1 MCKAKPAGRCSYHAR
16 KILLAA
22 QEEEKRVG
30 EARIEAFSRKP
41 SVEVREEWDAK
52 YAAAVR
58 KRNAAL
64 EDFYETPDGQA
75 QLQKHI
81 DRWKAEGPSFTG
93 KSARIAA
100 QYQSIKDAALRR
112 HEEKEELYRQAHG
125 EKDAEGGNS
134 TSTSQDAGIQNLGDS
149 SSDTDEAVLRLTD
162 GVRERLHEAKEKIAA
177 NGGKAEF
184 SALFDL
190 EGNLVPA
197 KYVNTMYG
205 YSWGVLSD
213 PDDPYSGFTEW
224 INESKSEN
232 PAYRAVD
239 LEAKG
244 YRVGTVKVPAAVKL
258 DSPDDAASLS
268 DAFTVYV
275 NTFRT
280 DGGFSQDA
288 EIVSNGT

>member
-16 KILLAA
+16 KNLLAA

-64 EDFYETPDGQA
+64 EDFYETPDGQE

-93 KSARIAA
+93 KNARIAA
-100 QYQSIKDAALRR
+100 QYQATKDAALRR
-112 HEEKEELYRQAHG
+112 HEEREELYRQAQ
-125 EKDAEGGNS
+125 EAKSAGGDTNS
-134 TSTSQDAGIQNLGDS
+134 STSQDTAAQKS
-149 SSDTDEAVLRLTD
+149 WETSDTDEAVLQFTS
-162 GVRERLHEAKEKIAA
+162 GIRERLHEAKAKIAA

-197 KYVNTMYG
+197 KHVNTMYG

-280 DGGFSQDA
+280 DGGFSKDA